1 MSKVNNTSQESK
13 SIYNAI
19 AYTTNQ
25 GLNLSKELLK
35 AQVKVK
41 YLQWRLESLDHKDL
55 TVIEYDSSTG
65 VLLVE
70 DDRFGDIHTLDH
82 NDLYNV
88 FNEPYLISLIGEFDD
103 EDFGT
108 CIHNMYIDNP
118 YELGIV
124 CSYAIYHNYI
134 EEIFEQQ
141 YEKILRRFEIDN
153 ELRDSTK
160 ATIPA

>member
-25 GLNLSKELLK
+25 GLNLSNELLK
-35 AQVKVK
+35 AQVMAK
-41 YLQWRLESLDHKDL
+41 YIQWRLESLDHKDL
-55 TVIEYDSSTG
+55 TVIEYDQKTG
-65 VLLVE
+65 ILQVE
-70 DDRFGDIHTLDH
+70 DDRFGDTHTLDH

-88 FNEPYLISLIGEFDD
+88 FNEPYLKSLIGEFED
-103 EDFGT
+103 EDFWA
-108 CIHNMYIDNP
+108 CIRNMYIDHP

-124 CSYAIYHNYI
+124 CSYAIYHKYI

-141 YEKILRRFEIDN
+141 YNKALRRFEIDS
-153 ELRDSTK
+153 EARDSTK
-160 ATIPA
+160 ATISA